1 MSLEAVLSDQ
11 SMDFHNFAPRSGL
24 AFVLSPP
31 LRSVHSRIEINDS
44 SSVVLELMGESE
56 QTVDSE
62 FPFSFSLLNV
72 ELLNT
77 SRFSST
83 VLQYPLSSHSD
94 RKMLQGLLHDCSNYR
109 KR

>member
-62 FPFSFSLLNV
+62 ISSFFLFPQCRIAQHIQIQLY
-72 ELLNT
+72 
-77 SRFSST
+77 RST
-83 VLQYPLSSHSD
+83 VPTQLS
-94 RKMLQGLLHDCSNYR
+94 
-109 KR
+109 